1 MRHEAK
7 SGAKRAGEPCGG
19 EADQAPRIDWSAAY
33 GVRVAPQEVAL
44 AKHVERVMT
53 GARDRLDGPLND
65 VGPRGPAR
73 PELRREEVEV
83 AAYDPAARV
92 MKTTTQ
98 QVMRRAPA
106 RVLRGLPDGCQAAAR
121 EYEGLVERI
130 ASIRGPG
137 EGRGGGLSDGGATTR
152 CAWAERLRTW
162 EAVIGQEVV
171 IAQRGVH
178 AHADRG
184 RRAITRLDVVRAVV
198 LDGKGTGDVLA
209 RFGWSRKSTNQA
221 ALGEA
226 LSDAL
231 TDLAV
236 HLGLIDPRELRR
248 A

>member
-1 MRHEAK
+1 MSRKNPPH
-7 SGAKRAGEPCGG
+7 SPSLPQGPSV
-19 EADQAPRIDWSAAY
+19 DWSAAY

-137 EGRGGGLSDGGATTR
+137 DGRGGGVSDGGATTR

-209 RFGWSRKSTNQA
+209 RFGWSRLAANQVA
-221 ALGEA
+221 VREA
-226 LSDAL
+226 LCEAL
-231 TDLAV
+231 MDLAE
-236 HLGLIDPRELRR
+236 HLGLADPRARRR